1 MNAPAIQVFD
11 LTKDFGKKKGVFD
24 VSFSLMENEFV
35 AIMGESGAGKT
46 TLMRLIMDFVRPDS
60 GKVLI
65 EGKEL
70 SEDNARLRKLL
81 SYVPGEINYP
91 DLPSGKAF
99 LLEQM
104 ALLGKDTSKKADAL
118 IQAFQLD
125 VRARPRRMSKGMKE
139 KLALVS
145 ALMADCPILLMDE
158 PTNGLDPLMR
168 EEFLRQMKREKAE
181 GKTLLLV
188 SNDYEEIEALCQRA
202 IRIEKGKLVDVVEI
216 PSLNDPE
223 EKVFQAGFAK
233 PETIVFPAFVS
244 LRSYE
249 KEKGLY
255 TLAIDKKD
263 IAAFVRWLSSTP
275 VLFLYEKRFGLR
287 DYFSRK
293 EKSV

>member
-1 MNAPAIQVFD
+1 MRSLTFD
-11 LTKDFGKKKGVFD
+11 
-24 VSFSLMENEFV
+24 FSDDL
-35 AIMGESGAGKT
+35 ESN
-46 TLMRLIMDFVRPDS
+46 TL
-60 GKVLI
+60 
-65 EGKEL
+65 
-70 SEDNARLRKLL
+70 
-81 SYVPGEINYP
+81 Y
-91 DLPSGKAF
+91 
-99 LLEQM
+99 Q
-104 ALLGKDTSKKADAL
+104 
-118 IQAFQLD
+118 
-125 VRARPRRMSKGMKE
+125 
-139 KLALVS
+139 
-145 ALMADCPILLMDE
+145 
-158 PTNGLDPLMR
+158 
-168 EEFLRQMKREKAE
+168 
-181 GKTLLLV
+181 KTLESFLY
-188 SNDYEEIEALCQRA
+188 DPYDKAYEEIEALCQWA
-202 IRIEKGKLVDVVEI
+202 IRIEKGKLVDVVDI